1 MLKKKYYLFNF
12 ITTLSGIIIEIYS
25 INDLGLIYL
34 DSFFFLLTL
43 VIMLI

>member
-1 MLKKKYYLFNF
+1 MTIVFLIYVKEKYYFFNF

-34 DSFFFLLTL
+34 DSFFF
-43 VIMLI
+43 

>member
-1 MLKKKYYLFNF
+1 MLKKKYYFFNF

-34 DSFFFLLTL
+34 DSFFF
-43 VIMLI
+43 